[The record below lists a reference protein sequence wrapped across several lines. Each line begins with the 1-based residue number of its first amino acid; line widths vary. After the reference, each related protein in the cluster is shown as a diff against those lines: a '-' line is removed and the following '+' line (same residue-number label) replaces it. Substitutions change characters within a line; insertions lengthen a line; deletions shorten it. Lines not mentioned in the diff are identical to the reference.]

1 MNNRGEHPF
10 RRSLRLRREAPHTVP
25 EEEIAMEATITP
37 THTRQILRTATAV
50 TLGAAIGALFTIGIN
65 AVLTGDDSSEARAA
79 RGPAIASYNLPATA
93 DAAEH
98 WLTTNDSSVDAH
110 ATPLSADAA
119 EHWLTT
125 NRRRRRRSRH
135 STVGRRR
142 RALADHQPQQRR
154 RSRHSTVGRRRRA
167 LADHQPQQRRRSRH
181 STVGRRRRALADL
194 ALTGR
199 SGKNNLVAVGVT
211 HCHLTSDE
219 PRADNPREQRHHV
232 DRRRQ
237 GPATPESHRDVLLGA
252 SDTPREVSAIAV
264 R

>member
-25 EEEIAMEATITP
+25 EEELAMEATITP

-65 AVLTGDDSSEARAA
+65 AVLTGDDSSETRAA

-98 WLTTNDSSVDAH
+98 WLTTDRSGVDAH

-125 NRRRRRRSRH
+125 
-135 STVGRRR
+135 
-142 RALADHQPQQRR
+142 D
-154 RSRHSTVGRRRRA
+154 
-167 LADHQPQQRRRSRH
+167 
-181 STVGRRRRALADL
+181 
-194 ALTGR
+194 R
-199 SGKNNLVAVGVT
+199 SG
-211 HCHLTSDE
+211 
-219 PRADNPREQRHHV
+219 V
-232 DRRRQ
+232 DAH
-237 GPATPESHRDVLLGA
+237 ATPLSADAAEHWLTTDRSGVDAHA
-252 SDTPREVSAIAV
+252 TPLSAPTPPSTG
-264 R
+264 